1 MYQSAYRMY
10 HSIKTAL
17 LRIQNDLLL
26 GIEKQKVSA
35 LALLDL
41 SAAFDT
47 VDHAVLI
54 DRLESFFGLS
64 GIALSLVKSYLTD
77 RTQSVKI
84 GEHLSPPV
92 LLNTGIPQGS
102 ILGPLLFSMYTAPL
116 EQTLLSEGVSFH
128 FYADDTQI
136 YMSFSAQDAE
146 HSINRLTQVLDLV
159 QTWFTFNKL
168 SLNPDKTEYMLIG
181 TWQQHKKLEDKN
193 LSFSFGGHNI
203 EPSDKF
209 RNLGFFMD
217 KHLILKSH
225 VSKICQISYYHI
237 RNFRR
242 IRDHLDLN
250 SAKLLANALVSSRLD
265 YCNSLLYGINEGLS
279 KKLQTVQNSLA
290 RVVVPSVKRTDHIS
304 PVLKQLHLLKL
315 ASA

>member
-1 MYQSAYRMY
+1 MGISFHEAPINPPTILQNFEETTESEVREIIASMSNATCDLDVVPTQIFKMCLDGFIKPVTLLINKCFNSGHFPSQFKQAIVVPLIKKPSLPKEELSSYRPVSHLNFVSKVIEKIVQKRLLNHINSFSLLPMYQSAYRMY
-10 HSIKTAL
+10 HSTETAL
-17 LRIQNDLLL
+17 LRVQNDLLL

-92 LLNTGIPQGS
+92 RLNTGVPQGS

-136 YMSFSAQDAE
+136 YVFFGS
-146 HSINRLTQVLDLV
+146 RCRTLD
-159 QTWFTFNKL
+159 
-168 SLNPDKTEYMLIG
+168 
-181 TWQQHKKLEDKN
+181 
-193 LSFSFGGHNI
+193 
-203 EPSDKF
+203 
-209 RNLGFFMD
+209 
-217 KHLILKSH
+217 
-225 VSKICQISYYHI
+225 
-237 RNFRR
+237 
-242 IRDHLDLN
+242 
-250 SAKLLANALVSSRLD
+250 
-265 YCNSLLYGINEGLS
+265 
-279 KKLQTVQNSLA
+279 
-290 RVVVPSVKRTDHIS
+290 
-304 PVLKQLHLLKL
+304 
-315 ASA
+315 

>member
-1 MYQSAYRMY
+1 
-10 HSIKTAL
+10 
-17 LRIQNDLLL
+17 
-26 GIEKQKVSA
+26 
-35 LALLDL
+35 
-41 SAAFDT
+41 
-47 VDHAVLI
+47 
-54 DRLESFFGLS
+54 
-64 GIALSLVKSYLTD
+64 
-77 RTQSVKI
+77 
-84 GEHLSPPV
+84 
-92 LLNTGIPQGS
+92 
-102 ILGPLLFSMYTAPL
+102 
-116 EQTLLSEGVSFH
+116 
-128 FYADDTQI
+128 
-136 YMSFSAQDAE
+136 MSFSAQDAE

-181 TWQQHKKLEDKN
+181 TWQQHKKLEDRN

-304 PVLKQLHLLKL
+304 PVLKQLHWLKVSQRIKFKIALLTYKVLKFSQPSYLSNLLTRKPLSNRRSSGKNLLEIPLIKSEYGRRSYTYAAPVVWNSLPQEIRDCTSEHAFRKKL
-315 ASA
+315 KTHLFPT